1 MTNPDPTGL
10 LLLPDRCRFGAGD
23 AGAPCRFELRARAR
37 ELLVDGQPV
46 VLGGR
51 AFDLLLALVQ
61 RRDRVVPRTELIDA
75 VWPGRIV
82 EENNLSVQV
91 NTLRRVL
98 GPALLVTVPG
108 RGYRFA
114 GALDADA
121 PAPAPAPLAAPAVA
135 PAAAPPPAQAPAP
148 RSHLPVAQP
157 LLIGRGDDLA
167 ALATLIEQ
175 HRLVTLAGPG
185 GVGKTRLAQA
195 LLALRGNRLA
205 DGACWVELAP
215 VADAAALPG
224 AVATALGLK
233 LAPGDAADTLAQA
246 LVDRQ
251 LLLALDN
258 AEHLLDPVAALLDGL
273 LARAPGL
280 RVLVTS
286 QRPLRLA
293 EERVQRL
300 AGLAL
305 PQGALPAQAAQAFG
319 AVALFAE
326 RAQAADSRFVL
337 TDAQVPAVIALCRQ
351 LDGNALA
358 IELAAARVP
367 LLGLGTLLAAL
378 PERLRV
384 LTANRDRTAPARQQT
399 LRAALCWSHDLL
411 PAREQ
416 RLFRR
421 LAVVAGSASLAM
433 VAALARDD
441 DAGDAGAEG
450 GTDGDTHGPPWDVL
464 DALDELVQ
472 RSLVEVVA
480 EADTDARAALPR
492 YRLLASPRA
501 LAAERLHASGEAAR
515 VRRRHA
521 LAVLAALDGHT
532 TAAEAGQVG
541 VDAAARAAEHDLD
554 DARAACAW
562 SAHAGDSTLQLQL
575 TAALLRVLPAP
586 LHDERLALADT
597 LERLE
602 ATLPPT
608 APAALRHRAA
618 SALGLALAAAQP
630 QRSRHAAQ
638 RALAAARQLPDDAQG
653 RWWLLQALCEA
664 ADVVVDSDDVAPAE
678 ALLLE
683 ALALED
689 PGWPAVRR
697 RGTVRVRAAIAA
709 ARGDGAEALR
719 LDRLLLGLSRAAGD
733 WSPMTQINIADG
745 ELRCG
750 DARAA
755 VATGQALVAQL
766 QAQRDDNHLGYA
778 RLNLAAAWLALNDT
792 TAARP
797 VLRAAWTTTL
807 RIQRLTWWCD
817 QAALLAALEDR
828 HADAAAL
835 LAAADA
841 HYAAAGERRQHNE
854 DQAHART
861 CALLGPAAAQVPALP
876 VPQESQLLQLAFGDA
891 DAG

>member
-1 MTNPDPTGL
+1 MTTPDPPGL
-10 LLLPDRCRFGAGD
+10 LPLPDRCHFCGRGAGT
-23 AGAPCRFELRARAR
+23 AGRFELRARAR
-37 ELLVDGQPV
+37 ELLADGQPV
-46 VLGGR
+46 ALGGR

-61 RRDRVVPRTELIDA
+61 RRDRVVPRAELIDA

-114 GALDADA
+114 GTLDADLPAQTAAHA
-121 PAPAPAPLAAPAVA
+121 PAPAPAPAQ
-135 PAAAPPPAQAPAP
+135 PPAH

-195 LLALRGNRLA
+195 LLALRGSGFA

-215 VADAAALPG
+215 VADAGALPG

-233 LAPGDAADTLAQA
+233 LAPGHAADTLAQA
-246 LVDRQ
+246 LADRQ

-258 AEHLLDPVAALLDGL
+258 AEHLLDAVAALLDGL
-273 LARAPGL
+273 LARAPAL

-293 EERVQRL
+293 AERVQRL

-305 PQGALPAQAAQAFG
+305 PQGTLPAQAAQAFG

-337 TDAQVPAVIALCRQ
+337 SDAQVPAVIALCRQ

-367 LLGLGTLLAAL
+367 LLGLDALLAAL

-384 LTANRDRTAPARQQT
+384 LTANRDRSAPARQQT
-399 LRAALCWSHDLL
+399 LRAALTWSHDLL

-421 LAVVAGSASLAM
+421 LAVVAGSASLAL

-441 DAGDAGAEG
+441 AADAADDDPAGGA
-450 GTDGDTHGPPWDVL
+450 PWDVL

-472 RSLVEVVA
+472 RSLVEVVV
-480 EADTDARAALPR
+480 EAGTDTDTPLPR

-501 LAAERLHASGEAAR
+501 LAAEHLDASGETAPLR
-515 VRRRHA
+515 HRHA
-521 LAVLAALDGHT
+521 LAMLAALERHT
-532 TAAEAGQVG
+532 TAAEAGHVG
-541 VDAAARAAEHDLD
+541 IDAAARAAEHDLD
-554 DARAACAW
+554 DARAALAW
-562 SAHAGDSTLQLQL
+562 AAQAGDTPLQLQL
-575 TAALLRVLPAP
+575 AAALLRVLPAP
-586 LHDERLALADT
+586 LHAERLALADT

-602 ATLPPT
+602 AALPPT

-618 SALGLALAAAQP
+618 VALGLALAAAQP
-630 QRSRHAAQ
+630 QRSRDAAQ
-638 RALAAARQLPDDAQG
+638 RALAAARQLPDDAHG
-653 RWWLLQALCEA
+653 RWCLVQALCEA
-664 ADVVVDSDDVAPAE
+664 ADVVVDAADVAPAE

-689 PGWPAVRR
+689 PAWPAVRR
-697 RGTVRVRAAIAA
+697 RATVRVRAAIAA
-709 ARGDGAEALR
+709 ARGDAAEALR
-719 LDRLLLGLSRAAGD
+719 LDRALLALSRAAGD

-766 QAQRDDNHLGYA
+766 QAQRDDSHLGYA
-778 RLNLAAAWLALNDT
+778 RLNLAAAWLALDDT
-792 TAARP
+792 AAARP
-797 VLRAAWTTTL
+797 VLRAAWTAAQ

-817 QAALLAALEDR
+817 QAALLAALEGR
-828 HADAAAL
+828 QADAAAL

-841 HYAAAGERRQHNE
+841 HYAAAAERRQHNE
-854 DQAHART
+854 AQAHART
-861 CALLGPAAAQVPALP
+861 CALLGVDAAHTQALP
-876 VPQESQLLQLAFGDA
+876 VPAEPLLPRLAFGDSTTA
-891 DAG
+891 

>member
-1 MTNPDPTGL
+1 MTTPVPPGL
-10 LLLPDRCRFGAGD
+10 LPLPDRCRFCCSGAGT
-23 AGAPCRFELRARAR
+23 ASRFELRARAR
-37 ELLVDGQPV
+37 ELLADGQAV
-46 VLGGR
+46 ALGGR
-51 AFDLLLALVQ
+51 AFDLLMALVQ
-61 RRDRVVPRTELIDA
+61 RRDRVVPRAELIDA

-114 GALDADA
+114 GTLDADLPSHPEPHAPASA
-121 PAPAPAPLAAPAVA
+121 PAPAQPRAH
-135 PAAAPPPAQAPAP
+135 
-148 RSHLPVAQP
+148 RSHLPMAQP
-157 LLIGRGDDLA
+157 LLIGRSDDLA

-175 HRLVTLAGPG
+175 HRLVTLAGPC

-195 LLALRGNRLA
+195 LLALRGSGFA

-215 VADAAALPG
+215 VADADALPG

-233 LAPGDAADTLAQA
+233 LAPGHAADTLAQA
-246 LVDRQ
+246 LAERQ

-258 AEHLLDPVAALLDGL
+258 AEHLLDAVAAWLEAL

-300 AGLAL
+300 AGLPL
-305 PQGALPAQAAQAFG
+305 PQGTLPARAAQAFG

-337 TDAQVPAVIALCRQ
+337 SDAQVPAVIALCRQ

-367 LLGLGTLLAAL
+367 LLGLDALLAAL

-384 LTANRDRTAPARQQT
+384 LTANRDRSAPARQQT
-399 LRAALCWSHDLL
+399 LRAALTWSHDLL
-411 PAREQ
+411 PPREQ

-421 LAVVAGSASLAM
+421 LAVVAGSASLAL
-433 VAALARDD
+433 VAALAREDD
-441 DAGDAGAEG
+441 GDDRDAGADDAAG
-450 GTDGDTHGPPWDVL
+450 APWDVL

-472 RSLVEVVA
+472 RSLVEVVVEA
-480 EADTDARAALPR
+480 GTEADSALPR

-501 LAAERLHASGEAAR
+501 LAAERLDASGETAAL
-515 VRRRHA
+515 RRRHA
-521 LAVLAALDGHT
+521 RAVLAALDRHT
-532 TAAEAGQVG
+532 AAAEAGHVG

-554 DARAACAW
+554 DARTALTWATQ
-562 SAHAGDSTLQLQL
+562 AGDTTLQLQL
-575 TAALLRVLPAP
+575 AAALLRVLPAP
-586 LHDERLALADT
+586 LHAERLALADT

-602 ATLPPT
+602 AALPPA
-608 APAALRHRAA
+608 APAALRHSAA
-618 SALGLALAAAQP
+618 AALGLALAAAQP
-630 QRSRHAAQ
+630 QRSRDAAQ
-638 RALAAARQLPDDAQG
+638 RALAAARQLPDDAHG
-653 RWWLLQALCEA
+653 RWCLLHALCEA
-664 ADVVVDSDDVAPAE
+664 ADVVVDAADVAPAE

-709 ARGDGAEALR
+709 ARGDAAEALR
-719 LDRLLLGLSRAAGD
+719 LDRMLLTLSRAAGD

-755 VATGQALVAQL
+755 AATGQALVAQL

-778 RLNLAAAWLALNDT
+778 RLNLAAAWLALDDT
-792 TAARP
+792 AAARP
-797 VLRAAWTTTL
+797 VLRAAWAAAR

-817 QAALLAALEDR
+817 QAALLAALEGR

-841 HYAAAGERRQHNE
+841 HYAAAAERRQHNE
-854 DQAHART
+854 AQAHART
-861 CALLGPAAAQVPALP
+861 HALLGLDAAQTQALP
-876 VPQESQLLQLAFGDA
+876 VPPEALQPQLAFGDGT
-891 DAG
+891 AG